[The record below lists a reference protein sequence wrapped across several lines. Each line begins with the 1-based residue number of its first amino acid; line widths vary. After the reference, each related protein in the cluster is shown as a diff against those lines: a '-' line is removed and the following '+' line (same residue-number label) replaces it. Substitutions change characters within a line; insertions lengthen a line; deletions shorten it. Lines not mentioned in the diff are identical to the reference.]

1 MHVVKKTASGKKN
14 VVYKSYQEIVDAKE
28 SFNDVI
34 NIKFITQEHASKEST
49 KNYYLSSTTVLYTML
64 TSPGPDHKL
73 HINKDSVSVF
83 NNAIQQYPQGIKL
96 NDKVL

>member
-1 MHVVKKTASGKKN
+1 MHVVKKTASGEKN

-28 SFNDVI
+28 NFNDVI
-34 NIKFITQEHASKEST
+34 NIKFITQEYASKEST